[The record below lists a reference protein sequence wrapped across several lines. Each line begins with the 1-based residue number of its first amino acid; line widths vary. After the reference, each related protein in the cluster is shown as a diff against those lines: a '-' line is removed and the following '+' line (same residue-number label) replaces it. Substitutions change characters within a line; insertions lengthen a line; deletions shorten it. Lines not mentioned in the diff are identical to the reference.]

1 MSAEKLNT
9 ITGPLIFDASA
20 IFNFGHR
27 GELVNL
33 LEKFKGHFELL
44 STDEV
49 YQQCSIKLEYL
60 NYYKNIFNNYFQIS
74 SGKTP
79 ESMLDTLK
87 NITKKLG
94 NADVSVLILGLDT
107 NGTAVID
114 EKASRKEAKN
124 LSLKIIGTL
133 GLIHYSVVRGWIS
146 ESESI
151 EKLNRLRNRG
161 FRIPDTFGTKSLSE
175 YLKRLEDY

>member
-1 MSAEKLNT
+1 MTAGKLNT

-33 LEKFKGHFELL
+33 LEKFKGHCELL

-49 YQQCSIKLEYL
+49 YRQCLIKLEYI
-60 NYYKNIFNNYFQIS
+60 NYYQNFIKNYFNIR
-74 SGKTP
+74 SGKPLENMIETIK
-79 ESMLDTLK
+79 S
-87 NITKKLG
+87 ITKKLG
-94 NADVSVLILGLDT
+94 NADVSVLILALDT

-133 GLIHYSVVRGWIS
+133 GLIHYGVERGWIS
-146 ESESI
+146 EAESL
-151 EKLNRLRNRG
+151 EKLNKLRNRG
-161 FRIPDTFGTKSLSE
+161 FRIPDTFGMNSLSE